1 MLTLFLYEE
10 EKQTIEI
17 RSKNTENIP
26 PWGSFQCCAWKQKG
40 EGLFMKSD
48 LPSQWK
54 VSSTSIYIYIKKQI
68 NQNHMVMPFHR
79 GQRSHW

>member
-10 EKQTIEI
+10 EKQTNEI

-26 PWGSFQCCAWKQKG
+26 PRGSFQCCAWKQKG

-54 VSSTSIYIYIKKQI
+54 VSSTSINIY
-68 NQNHMVMPFHR
+68 
-79 GQRSHW
+79 